1 MGAVAGGEEK
11 DIGAQIAPI
20 IKLEKTG
27 KVGLVMRQSKP
38 FKICANHLEEEEEE
52 GKDCPNLVFHDVFT
66 PLQASI
72 RTESW
77 KCAEHLI
84 TEGADQNFGPEG
96 VKDLLLAAPEGITQI
111 VKLLVEA
118 GGDPNVTNIHGL
130 KPIEAV
136 AVHNHR
142 RTIEILLPV
151 TSPIP
156 SYVDWIINGIIKH
169 VNSKEF
175 EKKMTRKANETFLEE
190 KSRGASA
197 LQRKEYWLAVYWY
210 SEVSKT
216 ANQSILTCK
225 SNRKSRVHTFT
236 NLSKAGIRN
245 LLMSPLFVQDIPE
258 VGSSGA
264 LFGLLGEMLSGLIRN
279 WKIYSDKFTSSVVL
293 CGVIGILMVGGD
305 KGNYIAVSILD
316 PAIEIWDLNLG
327 PLSMPEVYIIIKGTI
342 GSNAEWALTEG
353 EQKT

>member
-20 IKLEKTG
+20 IKLEKNPSSYFRSFFFFFNQ
-27 KVGLVMRQSKP
+27 VDHIHNLPP
-38 FKICANHLEEEEEE
+38 FFLSLQ
-52 GKDCPNLVFHDVFT
+52 PNLVFHDVFT

-245 LLMSPLFVQDIPE
+245 LCSVIFISIQLEQEFGSFCSEDRDNLLMRRFY
-258 VGSSGA
+258 
-264 LFGLLGEMLSGLIRN
+264 
-279 WKIYSDKFTSSVVL
+279 W
-293 CGVIGILMVGGD
+293 
-305 KGNYIAVSILD
+305 
-316 PAIEIWDLNLG
+316 
-327 PLSMPEVYIIIKGTI
+327 
-342 GSNAEWALTEG
+342 
-353 EQKT
+353 